1 MAAAREAP
9 GEDSIRVV
17 CRFRPINDAEKS
29 DAKFVVKFPPGT
41 DDQCVILGV
50 RFVQYKQHN
59 CNCIYNWIKVIQD
72 PFYVQGKVYT
82 FDKVFKPN
90 VSQKGVYD
98 EVAKSI
104 VKGISNSKI

>member
-17 CRFRPINDAEKS
+17 CRFRLINDAEKS

-50 RFVQYKQHN
+50 RFVQYK
-59 CNCIYNWIKVIQD
+59 
-72 PFYVQGKVYT
+72 
-82 FDKVFKPN
+82 
-90 VSQKGVYD
+90 
-98 EVAKSI
+98 
-104 VKGISNSKI
+104 